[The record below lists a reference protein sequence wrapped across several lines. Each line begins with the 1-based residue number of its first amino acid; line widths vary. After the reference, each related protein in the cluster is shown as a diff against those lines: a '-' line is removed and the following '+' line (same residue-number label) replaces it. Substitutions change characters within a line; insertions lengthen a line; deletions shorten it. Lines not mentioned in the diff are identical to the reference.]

1 MVKWLYKILFL
12 IITFSFFVSATEI
25 DLGECH
31 NTFFDDCDTYVKT
44 EQLSLQHTVAVQP
57 QDDSY
62 ALLDYIMGCCTACG
76 NKIQTAI
83 FSQHDYYNHFPQK
96 LFLRNSVWRI

>member
-1 MVKWLYKILFL
+1 M
-12 IITFSFFVSATEI
+12 
-25 DLGECH
+25 DLGFCH

-44 EQLSLQHTVAVQP
+44 EQLSFDYTVAVQP

-62 ALLDYIMGCCTACG
+62 ALLDYIIGCNGACR
-76 NKIQTAI
+76 NQIQAAI
-83 FSQHDYYNHFPQK
+83 FSQTDYCNHFPQK